1 MYRIHIQSVTHES
14 NVPKRALLLQWAKKS
29 LAAKVVAGELTL
41 RIVDREEMSVLN
53 SVYRH
58 QSGPT
63 NVLSFPFDLK
73 EDVIQLD
80 IPLLGDIII
89 CAPIVNQEARDQ
101 HKANHAHW
109 AHMVIHGIFHLLGY
123 DHETNQEAIIM
134 ETLEIETLQALGF
147 TNPYNE

>member
-14 NVPKRALLLQWAKKS
+14 NVPKRALLRQWAKKS

-63 NVLSFPFDLK
+63 NVLSFPFVYSPARLN
-73 EDVIQLD
+73 D
-80 IPLLGDIII
+80 ISRSG
-89 CAPIVNQEARDQ
+89 
-101 HKANHAHW
+101 
-109 AHMVIHGIFHLLGY
+109 G
-123 DHETNQEAIIM
+123 
-134 ETLEIETLQALGF
+134 
-147 TNPYNE
+147 